1 MFLHTLILDFLFSCS
16 NHSKI
21 LLSIQVPGGF
31 EYAMGIEIFHCFFVA
46 YHASGVQDSAGKD
59 PRIMMYLLISF
70 KWLSVANYHQ
80 CLVSSVLIVYGRP
93 FFFSLIWSD
102 V

>member
-1 MFLHTLILDFLFSCS
+1 L
-16 NHSKI
+16 
-21 LLSIQVPGGF
+21 
-31 EYAMGIEIFHCFFVA
+31 
-46 YHASGVQDSAGKD
+46 DSAGKD